1 MGTSEHNSPGD
12 HPRST
17 TVPGGAS
24 SGPGPGTQDLRE
36 RERVS
41 GLDSPPGAES
51 DLIGGVRD
59 GDPEAMAILYGRY
72 RVSGLIFTRA
82 LLSNAQEAEDVL
94 HEAFA
99 KAFGAIRN
107 GSGPTTVFAPYLN
120 TSIRSVA
127 LTFWKKAGRER
138 PAPQEDL
145 DTMVDEPG
153 LENALYLAEHGH
165 IAAAMRTL
173 PQRWRTVLW
182 HAEVLGQKPREIAP
196 VLGIESNAVSA
207 LLIRA
212 RAGLRAAYAEI
223 GGTDPW
229 SGSESN

>member
-1 MGTSEHNSPGD
+1 M
-12 HPRST
+12 
-17 TVPGGAS
+17 TVPGVGPIE
-24 SGPGPGTQDLRE
+24 PGPDIPDLQE
-36 RERVS
+36 RERVA
-41 GLDSPPGAES
+41 GQDLLEAES

-72 RVSGLIFTRA
+72 RVRGLIFTRA
-82 LLSNAQEAEDVL
+82 LMAGAQEAEDVL
-94 HEAFA
+94 HEAFM

-107 GSGPTTVFAPYLN
+107 GSGPTTMFGPYLN

-127 LTFWKKAGRER
+127 LTSWKKAGRER
-138 PAPQEDL
+138 PAPHEDL
-145 DTMVDEPG
+145 DMTVDEPG
-153 LENALYLAEHGH
+153 LENALYMAEHGH

-173 PQRWRTVLW
+173 PQRWRTVIW
-182 HAEVLGQKPREIAP
+182 HAEVLGMKPREIAP
-196 VLGIESNAVSA
+196 VMGIEPNAVSA

-229 SGSESN
+229 SGNESN